1 VASVRRRRPP
11 DRRTCPSRA
20 RDAAG
25 LEDLSPHD
33 LRHTAASLLVAS
45 GANVKAVHRMLGH
58 ASVAMTLDVYSGLF
72 DDDLGG
78 LAERMGAAHDAHT
91 FFATCGHGV
100 GTKRDPQDHRSN
112 KERLTCPCT
121 GGAGGARTH
130 DPGIMSPML

>member
-58 ASVAMTLDVYSGLF
+58 ASVATTLDVYSGLF

-91 FFATCGHGV
+91 SSRRV
-100 GTKRDPQDHRSN
+100 GRKPDPQDHRSN
-112 KERLTCPCT
+112 NERLTCPCT